1 MFFGPAPAA
10 AREET
15 FLSAS
20 SAALLSISIEPMKS
34 AISPEQLTAVLLFT

>member
-1 MFFGPAPAA
+1 MLFGPAPAAADA

-20 SAALLSISIEPMKS
+20 FSALLSISNS
-34 AISPEQLTAVLLFT
+34 LQLFASFFSLF